1 MKLLEQTLPKD
12 RVIISI
18 PGDYSRKP
26 PIAGITRNGT
36 FFPLSK
42 SPLNLLDQ
50 YPLYLF
56 HHFAFHPELLQ
67 EYVPG
72 PKPGRCIELFAREMN
87 PGWLSWGNEPLH
99 FQESQYFIRT

>member
-1 MKLLEQTLPKD
+1 MNAFSWAIVMDVQDVKILDQTLPKD

-26 PIAGITRNGT
+26 PIA
-36 FFPLSK
+36 
-42 SPLNLLDQ
+42 
-50 YPLYLF
+50 
-56 HHFAFHPELLQ
+56 ELLQ

-87 PGWLSWGNEPLH
+87 P
-99 FQESQYFIRT
+99 